1 MDQCPASPPA
11 AYQTC
16 VAACASGCPPPA
28 MNGCTGGTLARCVRS
43 CPTAPPHCGC
53 AEYRDGARPSDDL
66 LCRHD
71 DQPGGPHMC
80 YPLAAPSYPC
90 DADWRLCDNAN
101 ATRLRSGRLGGG
113 PNWCQ
118 QTCFLDCPRAAVSAS
133 ASAA

>member
-1 MDQCPASPPA
+1 
-11 AYQTC
+11 
-16 VAACASGCPPPA
+16 
-28 MNGCTGGTLARCVRS
+28 
-43 CPTAPPHCGC
+43 
-53 AEYRDGARPSDDL
+53 
-66 LCRHD
+66 
-71 DQPGGPHMC
+71 MC

-118 QTCFLDCPRAAVSAS
+118 QTCFLDCPRAAAS